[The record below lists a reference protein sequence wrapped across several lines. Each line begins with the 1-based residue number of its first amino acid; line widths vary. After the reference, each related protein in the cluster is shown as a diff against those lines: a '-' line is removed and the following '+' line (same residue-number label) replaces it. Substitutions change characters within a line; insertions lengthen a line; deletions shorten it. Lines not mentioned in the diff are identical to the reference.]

1 MVPFWGSVWVVSCLS
16 CRLPRGHGISTD
28 TVQSRPNCAWHPWQ
42 GSDVAACRLLAG
54 IMAPQET
61 MTILCIAGGIVDDR
75 SRVRVTRI
83 HCWLISKPGI
93 PRRLIAGV
101 LRQFTRLSEISS
113 STYDATHLIWPLLAL
128 ESLRCRSRARQEEQK
143 LEACC
148 STQLIPVQVKHPGLL
163 DLMSGASS
171 NKK

>member
-1 MVPFWGSVWVVSCLS
+1 VVSCLS

-54 IMAPQET
+54 IMAPQE
-61 MTILCIAGGIVDDR
+61 MTIFYIVGGIVDER
-75 SRVRVTRI
+75 SRARVTRI
-83 HCWLISKPGI
+83 YCWLMPKPGI
-93 PRRLIAGV
+93 PRRLIADV

-113 STYDATHLIWPLLAL
+113 SNRATYDATHLIWPLLAL
-128 ESLRCRSRARQEEQK
+128 ESLRCRSRAGQEEQK

-148 STQLIPVQVKHPGLL
+148 STQ
-163 DLMSGASS
+163 
-171 NKK
+171 